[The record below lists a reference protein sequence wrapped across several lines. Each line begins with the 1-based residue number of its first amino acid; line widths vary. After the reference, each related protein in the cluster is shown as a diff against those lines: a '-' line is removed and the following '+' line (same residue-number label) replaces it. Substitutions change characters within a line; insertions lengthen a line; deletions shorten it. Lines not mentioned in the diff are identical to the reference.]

1 MRRPY
6 LLIAL
11 AWLLNA
17 SAWFLPAVTGLDGG
31 KIGPTMKGFEA
42 FVMALSAV
50 QPDNFV
56 NFGVG
61 YSLLAILSVLTSLL
75 FVIASPWVILR
86 GTRTIRRFAAWAA
99 AVAFVLNTHWN
110 GWELGL
116 GIGYFFWWSS
126 FAVVAVGLFDL
137 TGRNEAAEATPTQA
151 ALLPR

>member
-31 KIGPTMKGFEA
+31 KIGPTLKGFEA
-42 FVMALSAV
+42 FLMALSAA

-56 NFGVG
+56 TFGVG

-75 FVIASPWVILR
+75 FVIGSPWVILR
-86 GTRTIRRFAAWAA
+86 GTRTIRRFSAWVA
-99 AVAFVLNTHWN
+99 AVAFVLNTHWI

-116 GIGYFFWWSS
+116 GIGYFFWWCS
-126 FAVVAVGLFDL
+126 FFVVAAGLFDL
-137 TGRNEAAEATPTQA
+137 IGRNDTAETKPTQA

>member
-31 KIGPTMKGFEA
+31 RIGPSIKGFEA
-42 FVMALSAV
+42 FVMALCV
-50 QPDNFV
+50 VRPDNFV

-75 FVIASPWVILR
+75 FVLASPWVMLR
-86 GTRTIRRFAAWAA
+86 GTRTIRRFSAWAA

-110 GWELGL
+110 RWELSL
-116 GIGYFFWWSS
+116 GIGYFFWWFS

-137 TGRNEAAEATPTQA
+137 TGRHEAAEPRSTQV
-151 ALLPR
+151 ALISR